1 MSDGPAADAVAIRA
15 LVEAYAAGVDARRYR
30 DVAELF
36 TEAGLLATSSGPGE
50 PATRETVGR
59 DAIARALH
67 GLDRY
72 EVTLHVVANHLARPR
87 ADHATAVTGCI
98 AHHLERAADGSCADR
113 ILGIRYADL
122 LERRAGAWAFARRE
136 VQVLWEERRPVE
148 RGRGA
153 TGA

>member
-15 LVEAYAAGVDARRYR
+15 LVEAYAAGVDARGYH
-30 DVAELF
+30 DVAALF
-36 TEAGLLATSSGPGE
+36 TEAGVLATSSAPGDA
-50 PATRETVGR
+50 PTRETVGR

-113 ILGIRYADL
+113 VLGIRYADL
-122 LERRAGAWAFARRE
+122 LERRAGVWAYARRE
-136 VQVLWEERRPVE
+136 VHLLWEERRPVE